1 MSALSGKSILI
12 LATNGFEQSELEV
25 TQAKLKEAGATV
37 HVASPESGEIKGWDK
52 KDWGRA
58 VNVAMALDA
67 PQPIAAAMLEGLS
80 FGKFSPISSAAPAL
94 KDLNAH
100 DVRLRTAG

>member
-37 HVASPESGEIKGWDK
+37 HVASPESGEIKAGQERL
-52 KDWGRA
+52 GSR
-58 VNVAMALDA
+58 
-67 PQPIAAAMLEGLS
+67 
-80 FGKFSPISSAAPAL
+80 GKRGHGTRRSAANRCCHARRAFFREIQSHL
-94 KDLNAH
+94 FSSTGIEGSERA
-100 DVRLRTAG
+100 